1 MWKQMRLIIIIKL
14 GELHEVISRR
24 KPDIYIEMSIH
35 NLFTCEHE
43 CSFTSTKLLMIVKSN
58 YIA

>member
-1 MWKQMRLIIIIKL
+1 MRLIIIIKL